1 MVATV
6 EVCYSHGSCGAM
18 AVTYSWWVW
27 EGTRILEGVAMD
39 HLNGIS
45 DLLLKSCY
53 MVLLPCCD

>member
-27 EGTRILEGVAMD
+27 EGTRILEGDAMD

-45 DLLLKSCY
+45 LNRITWCCY
-53 MVLLPCCD
+53 RAVIKWC